1 MARENDIHAF
11 GTTTITLAAT
21 GTLLIPE
28 EAGQVSGTVKYL
40 SGGSLEIVG
49 VGVGITYT
57 GTSLSS
63 LPGKGYFLDISE
75 TINFEGPVRYY
86 LVATGSPAVLSVLKG
101 LSSGY

>member
-63 LPGKGYFLDISE
+63 LPGKGYLLGTSE
-75 TINFEGPVRYY
+75 AFSYCGPARYY
-86 LVATGSPAVLSVLKG
+86 LVATGSTAQCLLIR
-101 LSSGY
+101 GYGPSY